1 MSRDPALTRRIFATL
16 SLVLL
21 ADLALVACGAFLLR
35 PWLFPLVESAPAG
48 LGWLVLVFPATV
60 ILVWAQLRYARREA
74 LAEVDASVVTADE
87 YPNLTARIRR
97 LASGTD
103 VPVPTVAVTE
113 TPVPNAFTVGGPR
126 SATIVVS
133 TGLLESLGENELDAV
148 LAHEL
153 AHIKNRDAM
162 VMTLATFV
170 PSLAGDYSLLRDLG
184 LSQSARYTVW
194 AVALA
199 LLYVPSATVIDAPLF
214 SLQYTLLFGL
224 LVACLVLFGGVALG
238 IVAMPVVSLASRLSH
253 DREFIA
259 DRAGAVLAGSPASMA
274 SALRTLTED
283 GETAPEQDARAVGG
297 VRQLC
302 FLPGGFGKET
312 GDSDLES
319 LPISMQTHPS
329 TDERIA
335 SLRALEAEN

>member
-1 MSRDPALTRRIFATL
+1 MVHSAL
-16 SLVLL
+16 
-21 ADLALVACGAFLLR
+21 
-35 PWLFPLVESAPAG
+35 
-48 LGWLVLVFPATV
+48 LVFVSEEEGERDDRHEEQCQREIATPRV
-60 ILVWAQLRYARREA
+60 RRKR
-74 LAEVDASVVTADE
+74 DGADE
-87 YPNLTARIRR
+87 REGGNRQSDTD
-97 LASGTD
+97 ASGTD
-103 VPVPTVAVTE
+103 VPVPTVAVTQ
-113 TPVPNAFTVGGPR
+113 TAVPNAFTVGGPR

-133 TGLLESLGENELDAV
+133 TGLLESLGEDELDAV

-194 AVALA
+194 SVALA

-283 GETAPEQDARAVGG
+283 ENFPEQDARAVGG

-302 FLPGGFGKET
+302 FLPGGFGTET

-319 LPISMQTHPS
+319 LPISVQSHPS